1 MYGSAARYMEKGNT
15 FRFTNGAKLVCAY
28 LENEN
33 DAANFQGWSLT
44 RVYFDELT
52 QLHSLDPIM
61 ALLAT
66 LRSAK
71 GIHGQLKVSCNPG
84 GPSHNAVKEPSVP
97 GRSPSQR
104 SLPASLLQET
114 KSPE

>member
-1 MYGSAARYMEKGNT
+1 MFGPSARYMEKGNV

-52 QLHSLDPIM
+52 QLNSIDPVM

-66 LRSAK
+66 LRSLGQVAVQYAK
-71 GIHGQLKVSCNPG
+71 AMGLEVILTYQSRPHGQ
-84 GPSHNAVKEPSVP
+84 AA
-97 GRSPSQR
+97 RSAEQ
-104 SLPASLLQET
+104 LL
-114 KSPE
+114 